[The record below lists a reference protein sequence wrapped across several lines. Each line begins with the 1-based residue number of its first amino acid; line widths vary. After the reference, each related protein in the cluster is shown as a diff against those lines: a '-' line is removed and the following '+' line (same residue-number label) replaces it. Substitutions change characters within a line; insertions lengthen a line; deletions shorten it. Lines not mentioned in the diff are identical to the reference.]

1 MPRFLHWFLRFSIF
15 NPICLRLVGTA
26 SRRRKDL
33 YLRAGYVAILAAVLV
48 FGLLFITASGRFSL
62 RDLAAGSANVFVN
75 LSVLQLILICLL
87 TPIFMASAITK
98 EANPKTWDILLTTP
112 LSPLQI
118 VLGNL
123 FGRLFFIAAL
133 LIGALPLM
141 VVTQFFGGVP
151 LDTILLTQLVAFC
164 LALSIA
170 AAAIAMS
177 VTRTSGRKAAVSFF
191 VVTVLYILV
200 TFVFDNSFR
209 EPITVGSTAHWTT
222 ILTPFNP
229 FLVLEALLQ
238 PSRYAVPQVSA
249 YPWPFGWAVTHPVA
263 AWCWFTVLL
272 SSITIVW
279 SSLQVRKLGQS
290 QARESFWKRA
300 FSTSVA
306 ERKSHIVTGNPIA
319 WRERVTRHRNL
330 GSLLG
335 RWGFVAICTLTL
347 IILTTLYFTR
357 SITPETFRI
366 FILSLVCGE
375 LLIITFSAITMS
387 ASTIAKEREDGSL
400 DLILTTAITP
410 KIYLG
415 GKLRGLILH
424 LLPMVLVPCL
434 TMMVIGGIVLI
445 DPENAIVSD
454 LIVVQKANTTA
465 MVIPLALYMPALLS
479 PLVVI
484 PYIAF
489 CTTLGLLWSMRSKGS
504 IGAIITSV
512 ILVLLVTGG
521 LGVCLLPSSNLGVIG
536 SFFASL
542 SPINNVFATLTP
554 ASTLPVLLRDG
565 VYQANLSL
573 GITSFISG
581 GIWMLISF
589 GLLRSMASSFVVTVR
604 RLAGTV

>member
-1 MPRFLHWFLRFSIF
+1 MPRFIHWFLRFSIF

-26 SRRRKDL
+26 SRRRRDL
-33 YLRAGYVAILAAVLV
+33 YLRTGYIAILATVLV
-48 FGLLFITASGRFSL
+48 FGLLFITATGRFSL

-75 LSVLQLILICLL
+75 LCVLQLILICLL

-151 LDTILLTQLVAFC
+151 LDTILLTQLVALC

-177 VTRTSGRKAAVSFF
+177 VTRTAGQKAAVSFF
-191 VVTVLYILV
+191 VITVLYILV
-200 TFVFDNSFR
+200 TYVLDNMFR
-209 EPITVGSTAHWTT
+209 VPVSIGSTAHWTT
-222 ILTPFNP
+222 IFTPFNP

-238 PSRYAVPQVSA
+238 PSRYTVPQVSA
-249 YPWPFGWAVTHPVA
+249 SPWPFGWAVTHPVA

-290 QARESFWKRA
+290 QVKENFWKRLFA
-300 FSTSVA
+300 SSTL
-306 ERKSHIVTGNPIA
+306 ERKSHVVTGNPIA
-319 WRERVTRHRNL
+319 WRERVTRHRNI

-357 SITPETFRI
+357 SLSPEVFRLI
-366 FILSLVCGE
+366 ILTLVCGE
-375 LLIITFSAITMS
+375 LLIVTFAALTMS

-400 DLILTTAITP
+400 DLVLTTAITP
-410 KIYLG
+410 KVYLG
-415 GKLRGLILH
+415 GKLRGLIMH
-424 LLPMVLVPCL
+424 LLPMVLVPCI
-434 TMMVIGGIVLI
+434 TMMVVGGIVLL
-445 DPENAIVSD
+445 DPSNAVVSD
-454 LIVVQKANTTA
+454 QLVARSAKTDAI
-465 MVIPLALYMPALLS
+465 VIPLALYMPALLS
-479 PLVVI
+479 PFVFI

-504 IGAIITSV
+504 IGAIIASV
-512 ILVLLVTGG
+512 ILVLVVTGG
-521 LGVCLLPSSNLGVIG
+521 LGLCLLPSSTLGVIG
-536 SFFASL
+536 SFFAAL
-542 SPINNVFATLTP
+542 SPIIIVLATLTP
-554 ASTLPVLLRDG
+554 AQTLPVLLNDG

-573 GITSFISG
+573 GIASFIAG

-604 RLAGTV
+604 RLAG